1 MGEDVLDSASGRR
14 VHVMLVGEADQ
25 LTEAVLWEEEERV
38 PCELETVDMVY
49 HIAHSQSVV

>member
-1 MGEDVLDSASGRR
+1 MLDSASGRR